1 MIAVRRL
8 PARSFETVCGELDR
22 RSRVALG
29 FERIRALL
37 ETLGNPHE
45 ELKTVQVVGTNGKGT
60 TAVALAGA
68 LEVAGV
74 RSGAYL
80 SPHVLSYTER
90 IMLDGD
96 CISEQDF
103 AAVMGE
109 VIALADRH
117 GVPATQFELLTAGAL
132 KFFRD
137 RGAERAVLEAGLGA
151 RHDATS
157 VVGSKLVVL
166 TNVGLD
172 PPSFSVRPWRRSPAR
187 SSRA

>member
-1 MIAVRRL
+1 M
-8 PARSFETVCGELDR
+8 PARSFETVCEELDR